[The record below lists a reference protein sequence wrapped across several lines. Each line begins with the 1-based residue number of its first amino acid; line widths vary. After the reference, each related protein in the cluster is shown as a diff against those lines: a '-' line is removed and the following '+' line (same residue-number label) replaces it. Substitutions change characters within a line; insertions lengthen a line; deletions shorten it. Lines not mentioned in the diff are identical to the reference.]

1 MKCKLCEKGDA
12 LGVTK
17 CSYAF
22 MIGLFCRE
30 RFNDKWDIWGNE
42 VDNDIDLR
50 IRDDNG

>member
-22 MIGLFCRE
+22 MIGLFSGTT
-30 RFNDKWDIWGNE
+30 ILVILLIISTLLGY
-42 VDNDIDLR
+42 
-50 IRDDNG
+50 